1 MTTTNITARIYDTD
15 GSGDWH
21 CIPLPRD
28 GESLSDY
35 GYRLQR
41 YARASILDASDSYG
55 DCDRVIDVDYE
66 HQALVV
72 VRAETDDEYVEYYLD
87 GVVETMLEPN
97 DDEAEELSRQ
107 FAEEGDAFAR
117 SEWEREL

>member
-1 MTTTNITARIYDTD
+1 MTTITARIYDTD
-15 GSGDWH
+15 GSQDWTGL
-21 CIPLPRD
+21 PAPRD
-28 GESLSDY
+28 GEELSDY
-35 GYRLQR
+35 AYRLQR
-41 YARASILDASDSYG
+41 WARREIIANADSYG

-66 HQALVV
+66 HQAIVV

-87 GVVETMLEPN
+87 CVVEHWEPSAK
-97 DDEAEELSRQ
+97 DREEVSRQ